1 MIDINI
7 NNYEEYIVDFFDGNL
22 NSSEET
28 ALMVFLDK
36 NPELKEE
43 FDLFDN
49 EKLLE
54 EEIVFNDKGSLK
66 KTSILHNNESMNFQE
81 LCIASIEGD
90 LTKKENNLFN
100 ELLSSDSTKL
110 IEFKKFENTKL
121 APDYNIIFTDKKA
134 LNKKTGLSWKKSYS
148 AISIAASILLL
159 VGLYFIVPRTTEK
172 VELISA
178 QNIEIENKKQV
189 IDTEIEK
196 DVKSQELNS
205 IINIKSRKT
214 EINTTL
220 HKERVDIKDAI
231 ENKNEVI
238 REKNQIAYLSRKEIT
253 IFKINLNK
261 DVVFNQIT
269 FQNHIS
275 RVENKQQTSLRSLIA
290 NNFISKEKQGESYK
304 LELFDI
310 AKVSVEGINWLTG
323 GNMKLERVY
332 NEKGE
337 LNKTEFSS
345 SLFAFSAPVKK

>member
-1 MIDINI
+1 MIDINT

-22 NSSEET
+22 SPSEET
-28 ALMVFLDK
+28 ALMAFLDK

-43 FDLFDN
+43 FDFFDN

-54 EEIVFNDKGSLK
+54 EEIVFNEKESLK
-66 KTSILHNNESMNFQE
+66 RTSILHNNESMNFQE

-90 LTKKENNLFN
+90 LTKEEKNLFN
-100 ELLSSDSTKL
+100 ELLSSDSNKL
-110 IEFKKFENTKL
+110 IEYKKFKSTKL
-121 APDYNIIFTDKKA
+121 SPDYSIVFTDKKA
-134 LNKKTGLSWKKSYS
+134 LNKKAGLNWRKSYS

-159 VGLYFIVPRTTEK
+159 VGLYFLVPRTTEK

-178 QNIEIENKKQV
+178 QNKEIESKKQV

-196 DVKSQELNS
+196 EVKTQEPNS
-205 IINIKSRKT
+205 IISIKSRKT
-214 EINTTL
+214 EVNTIV
-220 HKERVDIKDAI
+220 HKEKVEIIDVI
-231 ENKNEVI
+231 ESKKEVI
-238 REKNQIAYLSRKEIT
+238 RERNQIAYLSRKEISIYKST
-253 IFKINLNK
+253 LSN
-261 DVVFNQIT
+261 DVVINRIT
-269 FQNHIS
+269 IQYHIS
-275 RVENKQQTSLRSLIA
+275 RTENKQQTSLRSLLA
-290 NNFISKEKQGESYK
+290 KNFISKEKQGESNK

-310 AKVSVEGINWLTG
+310 AQVSVEGINWLTG